1 LLHFLQASHEL
12 LLLASG
18 QAVPDASASAVQE
31 LTNNRPDATLYL
43 AGEDLISQLLKVF
56 LESG

>member
-12 LLLASG
+12 LLLSGG

-31 LTNNRPDATLYL
+31 LPYHRPYAPLYL
-43 AGEDLISQLLKVF
+43 SGENPIGQLLKAGF
-56 LESG
+56 EPG